1 MCFDAN
7 SNKLGK
13 AAVFGRQYL
22 FLGWSPT
29 GDAFKTSHQTCSTS
43 VSTRLISVC
52 WNQFY
57 VSVNTDVL
65 NTFNSIVVNV
75 PPYQSYGQEISY
87 RELLLLNIITGAT
100 ASMQQQQQ
108 CRDKCPDKEDIWYEK
123 KQTKLLSKY
132 HLPSAS
138 PSHSHTHTHTKQQFE
153 KEFSSLQD
161 KTYMQNTPCHNCS
174 RKLRPLIYFH

>member
-1 MCFDAN
+1 MQTATNWAKQQSLED
-7 SNKLGK
+7 KI
-13 AAVFGRQYL
+13 

-138 PSHSHTHTHTKQQFE
+138 PSHSHTHTHTP
-153 KEFSSLQD
+153 SSNL
-161 KTYMQNTPCHNCS
+161 
-174 RKLRPLIYFH
+174 RKNFLPYRTKLTCRIHHVITAAGSYVLWYIFIKW